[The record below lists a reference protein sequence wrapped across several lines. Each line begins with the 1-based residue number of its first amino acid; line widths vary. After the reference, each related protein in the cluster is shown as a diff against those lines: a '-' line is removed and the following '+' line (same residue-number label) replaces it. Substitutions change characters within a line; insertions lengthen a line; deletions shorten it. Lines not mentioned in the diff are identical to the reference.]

1 MKRFFS
7 ATIAVIIAMIVSNE
21 ASAQHLPKGWTVAS
35 EAANYSVKVYN
46 DTTEVIA
53 PKGLTLWYDKMLTA
67 PVVIEY
73 DACIMNEG
81 KSGDRLSDLNC
92 FWMASVGSKS
102 TNGKNPTDPRKLS
115 GRFVDS
121 YAMQLYYMGYGG
133 NGNTTT
139 RFRRYNGDK
148 RGVNDAQY
156 RPDIITE
163 YTDAKHLNIANK
175 WRHIRLTADE
185 QGRVTYE
192 IDGEKLVDYLDPTP
206 LTKGWFGLRTTESR
220 IRMTNFKVS
229 KPTVTGEVVLH
240 NINGTESSTLSRPMN
255 FGVPFEAGR
264 IKTSSHFKLNGNTV
278 EMRPLA
284 YWPDGSIKW
293 AGFTALST
301 GADKYVL
308 TEDKTSVKANSKAT
322 TSKSSSKGKNN
333 AEATSNKPQLTYNA
347 NGGEYWCNS
356 LVWNGRTV
364 MTNASCQYWVDG
376 EKEAR
381 KIKFNSISVER
392 ESEMQTV
399 LLAHSDLVD
408 LRIYLTAGSPEV
420 KLVHTYINRRKDT
433 EPMLKSISVVAEI
446 PLHESLY
453 NRHVAFSTDSNKPW
467 HEPVQPLDGRRRLQ
481 DELYP
486 KQLKGERIPEVETL
500 TEKSQSLISH
510 WATWDGYRLSQ
521 LNDEGYTIRKRAKS
535 DVITESLTPG
545 PAGIKGTPWIGL
557 FSGKRNP
564 GAVFVGEVSGGLIA
578 SLQDFW
584 QSYPSSIYVEG
595 MTKDKAELKIELWSE
610 EAEAMDMRHYD
621 TEAHDLEAA
630 YEDVQKD
637 MSTAFGMARTSE
649 ISIIP
654 VDGWIGDDAF
664 SMLANDLQHR
674 CQLVC
679 TPEYLHQQRAFGI
692 WSLPTRYDSV
702 ENEIK
707 HWADF
712 MVGEQQKRH
721 WYGFWNYGDVLHGYD
736 QDRQEWRY
744 DIGGYGWDNTELA
757 SNMFLWY
764 NFLRTGRKDLWD
776 MAVAMTR
783 HTSEVDV
790 YHDGPWNGLGSRHN
804 VTHWG
809 CGAKESRISEAQWNR
824 FYYYMSGGDERL
836 GTLMHAVVD
845 LDTLL
850 YKLDP
855 MRLAQPRDEKTP
867 CTAPARLR
875 IGPDWLGYVS
885 NWMTEWERTR
895 DSKYLNK
902 ILTGMESINNLPLGM
917 FTGPMALGYDPATGI
932 ISWEGSS
939 VVTNT
944 NHLCTLMGGFEMLC
958 EMLPMNVEDTPGLT
972 PSQRK
977 AFTQF
982 RNTWGTYCNEY
993 RTRAGLKGFPIP
1005 RLAAYAAWQNRD
1017 MEKRTAAWQELERE
1031 RPRPNR
1037 YATNE
1042 ISTWSLGAIF
1052 MLETIPMDVKIE

>member
-1 MKRFFS
+1 MMLLVCLLASQTTMAQR
-7 ATIAVIIAMIVSNE
+7 TI
-21 ASAQHLPKGWTVAS
+21 KGWTVAS
-35 EAANYSVKVYN
+35 ESADYSVSQKG
-46 DTTEVIA
+46 DTIEVRA

-67 PVVIEY
+67 PSVIEY
-73 DACIMNEG
+73 DACVVDEG
-81 KSGDRLSDLNC
+81 KPGDRVSDLNC
-92 FWMASVGSKS
+92 FWMASLGGKDS
-102 TNGKNPTDPRKLS
+102 NGKIGDPRRVS
-115 GRFVDS
+115 GKFVDC

-139 RFRRYNGDK
+139 RFRRYDGDK
-148 RGVNDAQY
+148 RGVTDAKY
-156 RPDIITE
+156 RPAILTE
-163 YTDAKHLNIANK
+163 YTDPNHLNVANK
-175 WRHIRLTADE
+175 WRHIRISADAT
-185 QGRVTYE
+185 GCVTYE
-192 IDGEKLVDYLDPTP
+192 IDGEKLVNYVDPKP
-206 LTKGWFGLRTTESR
+206 LNKGWFGLRTTESR
-220 IRMTNFKVS
+220 IRIANFKVS
-229 KPTVTGEVVLH
+229 NADTRDGAAMKSANDIVLH
-240 NINGTESSTLSRPMN
+240 NVNGRESATLSRPMN
-255 FGVPFEAGR
+255 FGVPFSVGKVTA
-264 IKTSSHFKLNGNTV
+264 SSRFTLNGQAV

-301 GADKYVL
+301 GAEKYVL
-308 TEDKTSVKANSKAT
+308 TEDKAVKNAKAPKKSVNSDA
-322 TSKSSSKGKNN
+322 SGQD
-333 AEATSNKPQLTYNA
+333 KPQLAYNA
-347 NGGEYWCNS
+347 NGSEYWCDS
-356 LVWNGRTV
+356 LVWRGRTV
-364 MTNASCQYWVDG
+364 LRNGACQYWVTG
-376 EKEAR
+376 EKEPR
-381 KIKFNSISVER
+381 NIRFSSIKVER
-392 ESEMQTV
+392 ESGMQTV
-399 LLAHSDLVD
+399 LLAHSELVD
-408 LRIYLTAGSPEV
+408 LRIYLTNGSPEIR
-420 KLVHTYINRRKDT
+420 LVHTYINRRKDT
-433 EPMLKSISVVAEI
+433 DPMLKSINIVAEV

-453 NRHVAFSTDSNKPW
+453 NRHVAFSTDTDKPW
-467 HEPVQPLDGRRRLQ
+467 HEPVQLLDGRRRLQ

-486 KQLKGERIPEVETL
+486 KQLRGERIPEVETL

-521 LNDEGYTIRKRAKS
+521 LSDEGYTIRKRAKS

-545 PAGIKGTPWIGL
+545 PEGIKGTPWIGL
-557 FSGKRNP
+557 FSGRRNP
-564 GAVFVGEVSGGLIA
+564 GAVFLGEVSGGIVA

-595 MTKDKAELKIELWSE
+595 MTKDVAQLKIELWSE
-610 EAEAMDMRHYD
+610 EGEAMDMRHYD
-621 TEAHDLEAA
+621 TEAHDLEAS

-649 ISIIP
+649 VSIIP
-654 VDGWIGDDAF
+654 VDGWIGDEAF
-664 SMLANDLQHR
+664 SQLSKDLQHR

-679 TPEYLHQQRAFGI
+679 TPEYLHQQRAFGV
-692 WSLPTRYDSV
+692 WSLPTRYASV

-721 WYGFWNYGDVLHGYD
+721 WYGFWNYGDVIHGYD

-790 YHDGPWNGLGSRHN
+790 YHDGPWSGLGSRHN

-836 GTLMHAVVD
+836 GELMHAVID

-850 YKLDP
+850 YTLDP
-855 MRLAQPRDEKTP
+855 MRLAQPRDAKTP

-885 NWMTEWERTR
+885 NWMTEWERTH
-895 DSKYLNK
+895 DNKYLKK

-932 ISWEGSS
+932 ISWEGDTA
-939 VVTNT
+939 VTNT
-944 NHLCTLMGGFEMLC
+944 NHLCTLMGGFEMLT
-958 EMLPMNVEDTPGLT
+958 ELMPTNVEDTPGLT
-972 PSQRK
+972 AEQRK
-977 AFTQF
+977 AFVNF
-982 RNTWGTYCNEY
+982 RNTWLTYCDEY

-1017 MEKRTAAWQELERE
+1017 MEKRNAAWLELERE

-1037 YATNE
+1037 FATNE

-1052 MLETIPMDVKIE
+1052 MLETIPMDVKIKN

>member
-1 MKRFFS
+1 MLF
-7 ATIAVIIAMIVSNE
+7 ATMTLMVALLARQTIC
-21 ASAQHLPKGWTVAS
+21 AQKVQKDWTVAS
-35 EAANYSVKVYN
+35 EADGYSIKVEN
-46 DTTEVIA
+46 GTTEVTA
-53 PKGLTLWYDKMLTA
+53 PKGLTLWYNKMLTA

-73 DACIMNEG
+73 DACVMDEG
-81 KSGDRLSDLNC
+81 KAGDRVSDMNC
-92 FWMASVGSKS
+92 FFMASLGN
-102 TNGKNPTDPRKLS
+102 NGTKGKQVADPRKLS
-115 GRFVDS
+115 ARFVDS
-121 YAMQLYYMGYGG
+121 YAIQMYYVGYGG

-139 RFRRYNGDK
+139 RFRRYDGDK
-148 RGVNDAQY
+148 RGVEDVSH
-156 RPDIITE
+156 RPAIIEE
-163 YTDAKHLNIANK
+163 YTDAKHLNVANR
-175 WRHIRLTADE
+175 WRHIRLCADE

-192 IDGEKLVDYLDPTP
+192 IDGEKLVDYVDPCP

-220 IRMTNFKVS
+220 IRMANFKVE
-229 KPTVTGEVVLH
+229 KPTSTDEVVLH
-240 NINGTESSTLSRPMN
+240 NVHGRESDVLPRSMS
-255 FGVPFEAGR
+255 FGVPFEAGKVNPTTR
-264 IKTSSHFKLNGNTV
+264 FTLNGNMV
-278 EMRPLA
+278 ELRPLA

-301 GADKYVL
+301 GAEKYVL
-308 TEDKTSVKANSKAT
+308 KQDNTQKAT
-322 TSKSSSKGKNN
+322 LKATQKSAKKASGSKDST
-333 AEATSNKPQLTYNA
+333 ADKPLLAYNA
-347 NGGEYWCNS
+347 KGGEHWCDS

-364 MTNASCQYWVDG
+364 LRNGACQYWVTG
-376 EKEAR
+376 EEEAKNIR
-381 KIKFNSISVER
+381 FNSIKVEH
-392 ESEMQTV
+392 ESLMQTV

-420 KLVHTYINRRKDT
+420 RLVHTFINRRKDT
-433 EPMLKSISVVAEI
+433 DPMLKSISIVAEV

-453 NRHVAFSTDSNKPW
+453 NRHVAFSTDTDKPW
-467 HEPVQPLDGRRRLQ
+467 HEPVQILDGRRRLQ

-486 KQLKGERIPEVETL
+486 KQLRGERIPEVETL
-500 TEKSQSLISH
+500 TEKSKSLISN
-510 WATWDGYRLSQ
+510 WATWDGFRLSQ
-521 LNDEGYTIRKRAKS
+521 LSDQGYTIRKRAKS
-535 DVITESLTPG
+535 DIITESLTPG

-557 FSGKRNP
+557 FSGTRNP
-564 GAVFVGEVSGGLIA
+564 GAVFVGEVSGGVVA

-595 MTKDKAELKIELWSE
+595 MTKDVAQLKIELWSE
-610 EAEAMDMRHYD
+610 EAEAMDIRHYD
-621 TEAHDLEAA
+621 TEAHDLEAS
-630 YEDVQKD
+630 YEDVQKN
-637 MSTAFGMARTSE
+637 MSTAFGLARTSE

-654 VDGWIGDDAF
+654 VDGWIGDQKF
-664 SMLANDLQHR
+664 NQLSKDLQHR

-679 TPEYLHQQRAFGI
+679 TPEYLHQQRAFGV
-692 WSLPTRYDSV
+692 WSLPTRYTSV

-721 WYGFWNYGDVLHGYD
+721 WYGFWNYGDVIHGYD

-764 NFLRTGRKDLWD
+764 NFLRTGREDLWN

-809 CGAKESRISEAQWNR
+809 CGAKESRISQAQWNR

-836 GTLMHAVVD
+836 GTLMHDVID

-850 YKLDP
+850 YTLDP
-855 MRLAQPRDEKTP
+855 MRLAQPRDAKTP

-885 NWMTEWERTR
+885 NWMTEWERTH
-895 DSKYLNK
+895 DNKYLNK

-932 ISWEGSS
+932 ISWEGEKA
-939 VVTNT
+939 VTNT
-944 NHLCTLMGGFEMLC
+944 NHLCTLMGGFELMTEL
-958 EMLPMNVEDTPGLT
+958 LPINVEDTPGLT
-972 PSQRK
+972 PAQRK
-977 AFTQF
+977 AFIDF
-982 RNTWGTYCNEY
+982 RKTWGTYCDEY
-993 RTRAGLKGFPIP
+993 RARAGLKGFPIP
-1005 RLAAYAAWQNRD
+1005 RLAAYAAWQNRNMD
-1017 MEKRTAAWQELERE
+1017 KRTAAWQELERE
-1031 RPRPNR
+1031 RPRPHR
-1037 YATNE
+1037 FATNE

-1052 MLETIPMDVKIE
+1052 MLETIPMEVNIEN

>member
-1 MKRFFS
+1 MTRIFS
-7 ATIAVIIAMIVSNE
+7 TLVLTMVMIASQTVF
-21 ASAQHLPKGWTVAS
+21 AQRAPKGWTVAS
-35 EAANYSVKVYN
+35 ENADYSVTFWN
-46 DTTEVIA
+46 DTTEVVA

-73 DACIMNEG
+73 DACVMSQG
-81 KSGDRLSDLNC
+81 KKGDRLSDLNC
-92 FWMASVGSKS
+92 FWMASVD
-102 TNGKNPTDPRKLS
+102 GKDPRKVS

-121 YAMQLYYMGYGG
+121 YAMKLYYMGYGG
-133 NGNTTT
+133 NNNTTT

-148 RGVNDAQY
+148 RGIEDAQH
-156 RPDIITE
+156 RPAIITE
-163 YTDAKHLNIANK
+163 YTDAKHLNVANK
-175 WRHIRLTADE
+175 WRHIRITADE

-192 IDGEKLVDYLDPTP
+192 IDGEKLVDYVDPNP

-220 IRMTNFKVS
+220 VRMTNFKVT
-229 KPTVTGEVVLH
+229 KPEKESDVVLH
-240 NINGTESSTLSRPMN
+240 NINGRESALLPRSMN
-255 FGVPFEAGR
+255 FGVPFATGEV
-264 IKTSSHFKLNGNTV
+264 KTTTRFTLNGQAV
-278 EMRPLA
+278 ELRPLA

-301 GADKYVL
+301 GAEKYVL
-308 TEDKTSVKANSKAT
+308 SQTKTSQ
-322 TSKSSSKGKNN
+322 KSSAKSAAKGKQT
-333 AEATSNKPQLTYNA
+333 AEPTADKPQLSYDA
-347 NGGEYWCNS
+347 NGGDYWCDS
-356 LVWNGRTV
+356 LVWKGRTV
-364 MTNASCQYWVDG
+364 LTNAACQYWIDG

-381 KIKFNSISVER
+381 NVKFESIKVER

-399 LLAHSDLVD
+399 LLAHSQLVD
-408 LRIYLTAGSPEV
+408 LRVYLTAGSPEV

-433 EPMLKSISVVAEI
+433 DPMLKSISIVAEV
-446 PLHESLY
+446 PLHEALY
-453 NRHVAFSTDSNKPW
+453 NRHVAFSTDSDKPW
-467 HEPVQPLDGRRRLQ
+467 HEPVQILDGRRRLQ

-500 TEKSQSLISH
+500 NAKSQSLISH

-521 LNDEGYTIRKRAKS
+521 LNDQGYTIRKRAKS
-535 DVITESLTPG
+535 DVITEALTPG
-545 PAGIKGTPWIGL
+545 PEGVKGTPWIGL
-557 FSGKRNP
+557 FSGTRNP
-564 GAVFVGEVSGGLIA
+564 GAVFVGEVSGGLVA

-595 MTKDKAELKIELWSE
+595 MTKDKAQLKIELWSE

-621 TEAHDLEAA
+621 TEAHDLEAS

-637 MSTAFGMARTSE
+637 MSTAFGLARTSE
-649 ISIIP
+649 LSIIP
-654 VDGWIGDDAF
+654 VDGWIGDKEF
-664 SMLANDLQHR
+664 NQLSKDLQTR

-679 TPEYLHQQRAFGI
+679 TPEYLHKQRAFGV
-692 WSLPTRYDSV
+692 WSLPTRYASV
-702 ENEIK
+702 ENELK

-721 WYGFWNYGDVLHGYD
+721 WYGFWNYGDVIHGYD

-809 CGAKESRISEAQWNR
+809 CGAKEARISQAQWNR

-836 GTLMHAVVD
+836 GTLMNAVVD

-855 MRLAQPRDEKTP
+855 MRLAQPRDAKTP

-875 IGPDWLGYVS
+875 IGPDWMGYVS
-885 NWMTEWERTR
+885 NWMTEWERTH
-895 DSKYLNK
+895 DNKYLKK
-902 ILTGMESINNLPLGM
+902 ILTGMESINNMPNGM
-917 FTGPMALGYDPATGI
+917 FSGPMALGYDPATGI
-932 ISWEGSS
+932 ISWEGDAS
-939 VVTNT
+939 VTNT
-944 NHLCTLMGGFEMLC
+944 NHLCTLMGAFELMTEL
-958 EMLPMNVEDTPGLT
+958 LPTNVEDTPGLT
-972 PSQRK
+972 PAQRK
-977 AFTQF
+977 AFTEF
-982 RNTWGTYCNEY
+982 RKTWGTYCDEY

-1005 RLAAYAAWQNRD
+1005 RLAAYAAWQNCNMD
-1017 MEKRTAAWQELERE
+1017 KREAAWQELERE

-1037 YATNE
+1037 FATNE

-1052 MLETIPMDVKIE
+1052 MLETIPMEVKIEN

>member
-1 MKRFFS
+1 MKRIFL
-7 ATIAVIIAMIVSNE
+7 TLVLMVAVI
-21 ASAQHLPKGWTVAS
+21 ASQTVMAQRAPKGWSVAS
-35 EAANYSVKVYN
+35 ESNDFKVTSWS
-46 DTTEVIA
+46 DTTEVVA
-53 PKGLTLWYDKMLTA
+53 PKGLTLWYDKMMSV

-73 DACIMNEG
+73 DAYVVNEG
-81 KSGDRLSDLNC
+81 KTGDRVSDLNC
-92 FWMASVGSKS
+92 FWMASLD
-102 TNGKNPTDPRKLS
+102 GKDPRKVS

-133 NGNTTT
+133 NNNTTT
-139 RFRRYNGDK
+139 RFRRYIGDK
-148 RGVNDAQY
+148 RGVEDAKH
-156 RPDIITE
+156 RPAILTE
-163 YTDAKHLNIANK
+163 YTDAKHLNVANK
-175 WRHIRLTADE
+175 WRHIRISADE

-192 IDGEKLVDYLDPTP
+192 IDGEKLVDYVDPQP

-220 IRMTNFKVS
+220 LRMTNFKVT
-229 KPTVTGEVVLH
+229 KPEKTDEVVLH
-240 NINGTESSTLSRPMN
+240 NVNGKESAAIARSMN
-255 FGVPFEAGR
+255 FGVPFEAGQVSA
-264 IKTSSHFKLNGNTV
+264 SSRFCLNGNAV

-301 GADKYVL
+301 GAEKYVL
-308 TEDKTSVKANSKAT
+308 TTDKTVP
-322 TSKSSSKGKNN
+322 KSSAKNKKTTET
-333 AEATSNKPQLTYNA
+333 APEKPQLKYNS
-347 NGGEYWCNS
+347 NGGEHWCES

-364 MTNASCQYWVDG
+364 MVNGACQYWVEG

-381 KIKFNSISVER
+381 NIKFESIKVER
-392 ESEMQTV
+392 ETEMQTV
-399 LLAHSDLVD
+399 LLAHSQLVD
-408 LRIYLTAGSPEV
+408 LRVYLTAGSPEV

-433 EPMLKSISVVAEI
+433 DPMLKSISIVAEV

-467 HEPVQPLDGRRRLQ
+467 HEPVQILDGRRRLQ

-486 KQLKGERIPEVETL
+486 KQLRGERIPEVETL
-500 TEKSQSLISH
+500 TEKSQSLIKN
-510 WATWDGYRLSQ
+510 WATWDGFRLSQ

-564 GAVFVGEVSGGLIA
+564 GSVFVGEVSGGLVA

-595 MTKDKAELKIELWSE
+595 MTKDKAQLKIELWSE
-610 EAEAMDMRHYD
+610 EGEAMDMRHYD
-621 TEAHDLEAA
+621 TEAHDLEAS

-649 ISIIP
+649 VSIIP
-654 VDGWIGDDAF
+654 VEGWIGDEAF
-664 SMLANDLQHR
+664 SQLSRDLQHR

-679 TPEYLHQQRAFGI
+679 TPEYLHQQRAFGV
-692 WSLPTRYDSV
+692 WSLPTRYASV
-702 ENEIK
+702 ENDLK

-721 WYGFWNYGDVLHGYD
+721 WYGFWNYGDVIHGYD

-809 CGAKESRISEAQWNR
+809 CGAKESRISQAQWNR

-836 GTLMHAVVD
+836 GELMHAVVD

-855 MRLAQPRDEKTP
+855 MRLAQPRNAKTP

-885 NWMTEWERTR
+885 NWLTEWERTR

-902 ILTGMESINNLPLGM
+902 ILTGMESINNMPLGM

-932 ISWEGSS
+932 ISWEGDSA
-939 VVTNT
+939 VTNT
-944 NHLCTLMGGFEMLC
+944 NHLCTLMGGFELLT

-972 PSQRK
+972 AAQRK
-977 AFTQF
+977 AFKEF
-982 RNTWGTYCNEY
+982 RKTWGTYCDEY

-1005 RLAAYAAWQNRD
+1005 RLAAYAAWQNRN
-1017 MEKRTAAWQELERE
+1017 MEKREAAWQELERE

-1037 YATNE
+1037 FATNE

-1052 MLETIPMDVKIE
+1052 MLETIPMEVKIEN